1 MPNKSALRVVGI
13 LFCSSGVVALA
24 APLMVSIAIELIAGW
39 LFIFIGTIQIIAAA
53 QSIHRPVVR
62 GTLGLGVVSLLL
74 GVVLIAAPAAGLQT
88 LTLLVALIFTLSG
101 ALKLALARYLSG
113 PPGSRILFL
122 SGLISATLGALI
134 ALTLPQSASVTLGI
148 MLGVELLSHG
158 ITALVI
164 ASTAPD

>member
-24 APLMVSIAIELIAGW
+24 APMMVSIAIELIAGW

-122 SGLISATLGALI
+122 SGLVSATLGAVI

-148 MLGVELLSHG
+148 MLGIELLSHG

-164 ASTAPD
+164 ASTEPD

>member
-1 MPNKSALRVVGI
+1 MPNKNALRIVGI

-24 APLMVSIAIELIAGW
+24 APMMVSIAIELIAGW

-53 QSIHRPVVR
+53 QSVHRPVVR

-88 LTLLVALIFTLSG
+88 LTLLVALIFMLSG
-101 ALKLALARYLSG
+101 ALKLALGRYLSG
-113 PPGSRILFL
+113 PNESRILFL
-122 SGLISATLGALI
+122 SGLVSASLGALI
-134 ALTLPQSASVTLGI
+134 ALTLPQSATVTLGLL
-148 MLGVELLSHG
+148 LGAELLSHG
-158 ITALVI
+158 IAALVI

>member
-24 APLMVSIAIELIAGW
+24 APMMVSIAIELIAGW

-122 SGLISATLGALI
+122 SGLVSATLGAVI